1 MRIIVGLTGASGAVY
16 GLELLRALSAIGGHE
31 VHAVLS
37 AWGRKVLRHEC
48 GVGDEEICWLVHTL
62 HAEDD
67 LGASLASGSFRCDV
81 MAVVPCSMRTVAAV
95 AGGLTDNL
103 LCRAADVMLKERKP
117 LVLAVRETPLNA
129 VHLENMLK
137 LARLG
142 VAVVPA
148 SPGFYHNPRS
158 LKDMV
163 DMMVGRI
170 LDVMGVENELFRRWN
185 GMPDESASR

>member
-1 MRIIVGLTGASGAVY
+1 
-16 GLELLRALSAIGGHE
+16 
-31 VHAVLS
+31 
-37 AWGRKVLRHEC
+37 
-48 GVGDEEICWLVHTL
+48 
-62 HAEDD
+62 
-67 LGASLASGSFRCDV
+67 
-81 MAVVPCSMRTVAAV
+81 MRTLAAV
-95 AGGLTDNL
+95 AGGLADTL
-103 LCRAADVMLKERKP
+103 ICRAADVMLKERKP
-117 LVLAVRETPLNA
+117 LILAVRETPLNA

-170 LDVMGVENELFRRWN
+170 LDAMGVENELFRRWS
-185 GMPDESASR
+185 GMQNEAASR